1 MSDSFNLYEG
11 DPIVGVVCLGYV
23 GERIISLMARRFLCK
38 GLDISIDRITCLKS
52 EFNSVSCLTANES
65 NIFRRTVFTTVWN
78 DIADCD
84 FYIVAAPTPV
94 GNDNRPDISALMD
107 ICDSLGSILKK
118 DDIVVFESTVA
129 PGTTEELC
137 VPILEERSGLILN
150 SDFHVGYS
158 PERINIGDREHDL
171 EFVDKIISA
180 SSGEAMKRIEAVYG
194 KVLKGRLVKAS
205 SIKVAEA
212 SKIYENTQRDVLI
225 ALANQMSDY
234 CRAEGID
241 IREVTDCA
249 STKWNFARVMPGLV
263 GGHCIGVDP
272 YYLIDRARGLD
283 VDLPL
288 VECSRKINEDKPAV
302 VADRIMRYALS
313 SGKRISGMKV
323 LISGITYK
331 PDTGDMRNSKAL
343 DVVRMLEGKF
353 ARLDCVDPF
362 ADKKDVAKSFG
373 ICLKDEAECID
384 EHYDLIVE
392 LVAHSSFRRESYSC
406 DTYLQLPQLI

>member
-180 SSGEAMKRIEAVYG
+180 SSGR
-194 KVLKGRLVKAS
+194 
-205 SIKVAEA
+205 
-212 SKIYENTQRDVLI
+212 Q
-225 ALANQMSDY
+225 
-234 CRAEGID
+234 
-241 IREVTDCA
+241 
-249 STKWNFARVMPGLV
+249 
-263 GGHCIGVDP
+263 
-272 YYLIDRARGLD
+272 
-283 VDLPL
+283 
-288 VECSRKINEDKPAV
+288 
-302 VADRIMRYALS
+302 
-313 SGKRISGMKV
+313 
-323 LISGITYK
+323 
-331 PDTGDMRNSKAL
+331 
-343 DVVRMLEGKF
+343 
-353 ARLDCVDPF
+353 
-362 ADKKDVAKSFG
+362 
-373 ICLKDEAECID
+373 
-384 EHYDLIVE
+384 
-392 LVAHSSFRRESYSC
+392 
-406 DTYLQLPQLI
+406 